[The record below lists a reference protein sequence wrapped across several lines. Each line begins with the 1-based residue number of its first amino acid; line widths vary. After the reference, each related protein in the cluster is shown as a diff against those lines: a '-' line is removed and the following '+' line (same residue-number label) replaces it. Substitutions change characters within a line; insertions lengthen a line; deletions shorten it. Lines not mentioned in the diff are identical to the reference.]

1 MSKEQVT
8 AQISEAKKPA
18 PVTPAA
24 KKDEDQ
30 SYWAIV
36 RRQFR
41 KNRSAVRSLWVLVF
55 IFVIGMSAD
64 FIANEK
70 PYYCVIDG
78 ETYFPVF
85 KSMGVDL
92 GLAQWPSKLSNVN
105 WRELKYESVVWAPIP
120 YSPTTLDLKNKDY
133 VGPFD
138 EQRVESGRWKHRLGT
153 DNLGRDV
160 MAGMIH
166 GARIAM
172 MVGVISM
179 GIAFIIG
186 VIFGALAGYYGD
198 NRLKMSRIRIW
209 LNCIFA
215 VFAVYYAFGTRSYDI
230 GDALSVSFF
239 GFIGQLIVSLLIFA
253 VVMVIPN
260 LLAWPFKK
268 VPYLGTHLEVPVD
281 IVLSRII
288 EVLESIPTFLLIMS
302 IVAIVEK
309 PSIFIVMAI
318 IGFTGW
324 TGIAR
329 YMRAE
334 LLRVRSLEYIEAAQA
349 LGFPEWRII
358 LRHAIPN
365 SLTSVLISVSF
376 GVASAILTESSLSFL
391 GIGVP
396 PEQVTW
402 GSMLSLARGYPQ
414 AWWIAI
420 FPGFAIF
427 VTVTIF
433 NLIGDG
439 LTDAMDPRLKQ

>member
-1 MSKEQVT
+1 MSSKSAKENK
-8 AQISEAKKPA
+8 AK
-18 PVTPAA
+18 
-24 KKDEDQ
+24 EGE

-36 RRQFR
+36 GKQFR
-41 KNRSAVRSLWVLVF
+41 KNRTAVWSLRILAI
-55 IFVIGMSAD
+55 IFVLGMTAD

-70 PYYCVIDG
+70 PYYCVING
-78 ETYFPVF
+78 KTYFPVF
-85 KSMGVDL
+85 KGVGVDM
-92 GLAQWPSKLSNVN
+92 GIASWPPELSNVTWN
-105 WRELKYESVVWAPIP
+105 ELNYEKVVWAPVP
-120 YSPTTLDLKNKDY
+120 YGPTTLDLKNKDY
-133 VGPFD
+133 ADPFG
-138 EQRVESGRWKHRLGT
+138 EQNVPSARWKHRLGT

-160 MAGMIH
+160 LAGMVH

-172 MVGVISM
+172 LVGVISM
-179 GIAFIIG
+179 SIALVIG
-186 VIFGALAGYYGD
+186 VFFGALAGYFGD
-198 NRLKMSRIRIW
+198 NRMKVSRARII
-209 LNCIFA
+209 LNLLFVFYA
-215 VFAVYYAFGTRSYDI
+215 VFYAFSVRSFAI
-230 GDALSVSFF
+230 TDALSVSFF
-239 GFIGQLIVSLLIFA
+239 GFLWQLIVALLIFSA
-253 VVMVIPN
+253 VMVIPN
-260 LLAWPFKK
+260 LLAIPFKK
-268 VPYLGTHLEVPVD
+268 LPWLGTQVEVPVD
-281 IVLSRII
+281 ILVSRFI

-329 YMRAE
+329 YIRAE
-334 LLRVRSLEYIEAAQA
+334 LLKVRNLEYIEAAQA

-365 SLTSVLISVSF
+365 ALTPVLISVSF

-439 LTDAMDPRLKQ
+439 LTEAMDPRLKQ

>member
-1 MSKEQVT
+1 MSK
-8 AQISEAKKPA
+8 SE
-18 PVTPAA
+18 
-24 KKDEDQ
+24 KKDKAKEGE
-30 SYWAIV
+30 SYWSIV
-36 RRQFR
+36 IRQFR
-41 KNRSAVRSLWVLVF
+41 KNRSAVWSLRVLVV
-55 IFVIGMSAD
+55 IFVIGMTAD

-70 PYYCVIDG
+70 PYYCVING
-78 ETYFPVF
+78 KSYFPVI
-85 KSMGVDL
+85 KGVGVDL
-92 GLAQWPSKLSNVN
+92 GLASWPPELSNVTWN
-105 WRELKYESVVWAPIP
+105 ELNYEKVVWAPIP
-120 YSPTTLDLKNKDY
+120 YGPTTLDLKNKDY
-133 VGPFD
+133 ADPFG
-138 EQRVESGRWKHRLGT
+138 EQHVPSPRWRHRLGT

-160 MAGMIH
+160 LAGMVH

-172 MVGVISM
+172 LVGVISM
-179 GIAFIIG
+179 GIALVIG
-186 VIFGALAGYYGD
+186 VFFGSLAGYFGD
-198 NRLKMSRIRIW
+198 NRMKVSRIRIIMN
-209 LNCIFA
+209 LLFLFFA
-215 VFAVYYAFGTRSYDI
+215 SFYAFSVRSYTLT
-230 GDALSVSFF
+230 DALSTSFM
-239 GFIGQLIVSLLIFA
+239 GFLFQLFISLLIFA
-253 VVMVIPN
+253 AVMIVPN
-260 LLAWPFKK
+260 LLVIPFKRI
-268 VPYLGTHLEVPVD
+268 GWAAHQIEVPVD
-281 IVLSRII
+281 IIISRLI

-309 PSIFIVMAI
+309 PSVFIVMAI

-329 YMRAE
+329 YIRAE
-334 LLRVRSLEYIEAAQA
+334 LLKVRNLEYVEAAQA

-365 SLTSVLISVSF
+365 ALTPVLISVSF